1 MDRFINWH
9 VGRGPCSS
17 SLYPSNVSMCAAEM
31 STKWIIFIWIKP
43 PFFLL
48 YYPMS
53 SVFFIIFAFHPFEC
67 QANLEKPTGLP
78 VDWPQGGGMQLL
90 SGFPGCWGRW
100 TRLSSLSSGAWSRR
114 EALGGSHSLRPRQP
128 GGWGCWQS
136 CHYANGI
143 RGSRTSDPLGEARTL
158 EGPFEV
164 FVLSVWRRVTPV
176 LGTS

>member
-1 MDRFINWH
+1 MDHFINLH

-17 SLYPSNVSMCAAEM
+17 SLYPSNISICAAEV
-31 STKWIIFIWIKP
+31 STKWIVFIWIKP

-53 SVFFIIFAFHPFEC
+53 SMFFIFLLSIPL
-67 QANLEKPTGLP
+67 NVRPTWRNPGVFL
-78 VDWPQGGGMQLL
+78 VDWPQGGGTQLL
-90 SGFPGCWGRW
+90 SGFPGCRGGW
-100 TRLSSLSSGAWSRR
+100 TRLSALSTGAWSQR

-128 GGWGCWQS
+128 GGWGCWQG
-136 CHYANGI
+136 CHHANGVC
-143 RGSRTSDPLGEARTL
+143 GARTSDPLGEARTL